1 MALDDG
7 TTKIFLY
14 IDGQTDREEL
24 SNFMQYLKTGKT
36 TDSLTEDIDDEVK
49 RIRES
54 SEAFIEYIDTMIHE
68 KEIREK
74 SKEEGSLNTL
84 IELVKEG
91 NLSIEV
97 ASCKANMTVEEF
109 QKRMEE

>member
-1 MALDDG
+1 
-7 TTKIFLY
+7 
-14 IDGQTDREEL
+14 
-24 SNFMQYLKTGKT
+24 MQYLKTGKT

-49 RIRES
+49 R
-54 SEAFIEYIDTMIHE
+54 
-68 KEIREK
+68 IREK

>member
-1 MALDDG
+1 
-7 TTKIFLY
+7 
-14 IDGQTDREEL
+14 
-24 SNFMQYLKTGKT
+24 MQYLKTGKT

-91 NLSIEV
+91 NLSRIV
-97 ASCKANMTVEEF
+97 AACKANMTVEEF

>member
-1 MALDDG
+1 
-7 TTKIFLY
+7 
-14 IDGQTDREEL
+14 
-24 SNFMQYLKTGKT
+24 MQYLKTGKT

-74 SKEEGSLNTL
+74 NKEEGSLNTL

>member
-1 MALDDG
+1 
-7 TTKIFLY
+7 
-14 IDGQTDREEL
+14 
-24 SNFMQYLKTGKT
+24 MQYLKTGKT

-91 NLSIEV
+91 NLSRIV

>member
-1 MALDDG
+1 
-7 TTKIFLY
+7 
-14 IDGQTDREEL
+14 
-24 SNFMQYLKTGKT
+24 MQYLKTGKT

-74 SKEEGSLNTL
+74 SKEEGRKEGREEGRKEGREEGREEGRLNTL

-91 NLSIEV
+91 NLSRIV
-97 ASCKANMTVEEF
+97 AACKANMTVEEF